1 MEAVMTQMYERSR
14 RQLRA
19 VAARYVGDEADD
31 LVQDAFLSALRSSG
45 TYRGDAAPL
54 TWLHRILMNACI
66 SHCRKHDVRQY
77 AHVVRERY
85 PLAAAATAENTA
97 ALRMAL
103 RQLPTGQYR
112 VFVMYEVIGYTH
124 SEIARRLAIR
134 SGTSRGRLA
143 EARRRLQQ
151 LLGPRQR
158 TVKPRRRHVV
168 TQ

>member
-1 MEAVMTQMYERSR
+1 MEAVMTQMYEGSR

-19 VAARYVGDEADD
+19 VAARYVGDEAED

-45 TYRGDAAPL
+45 TYRGEAAPL
-54 TWLHRILMNACI
+54 TWLHRILMNACV
-66 SHCRKHDVRQY
+66 SHCRKRDVRQHS
-77 AHVVRERY
+77 HVVRERY
-85 PLAAAATAENTA
+85 PLVADATAENA
-97 ALRMAL
+97 AAIRRAL

-124 SEIARRLAIR
+124 NEIAGRLAIR
-134 SGTSRGRLA
+134 SGTSRWRLA

-151 LLGPRQR
+151 LLGQGHR